1 MRNSISLPRE
11 PSLRE
16 ASALLADVERELAAS
31 GAGVERVGTSALR
44 FTVPA
49 PWRRPSPGALAG
61 VSTGTVGLIAGGGG
75 PWRIRYTLHFR
86 RLYVAA
92 AVVTAIV
99 AAVAWRLPR
108 TTLVVAVLACWLVV
122 FGVPWAIAGRRAHRL
137 VLGAARRVG
146 ERRTRPRTPA
156 AP

>member
-1 MRNSISLPRE
+1 MTNSISLARE

-16 ASALLADVERELAAS
+16 ASALLADVERELAAA
-31 GAGVERVGTSALR
+31 GASVERAGARALR
-44 FTVPA
+44 FGVPA

-92 AVVTAIV
+92 AVVTVILAG
-99 AAVAWRLPR
+99 VAWRLPR

-122 FGVPWAIAGRRAHRL
+122 FGLPWALAVRRAHRL
-137 VLGAARRVG
+137 VRGAARRVV
-146 ERRTRPRTPA
+146 ERRMRPRASGSP
-156 AP
+156 